1 MDKRDV
7 GDKTQAN
14 QNGDGTSEQPSLEAT
29 AQDRREALRKISRYS
44 AYAAPAMMAMLSKQA
59 VAY

>member
-1 MDKRDV
+1 MNELPHEPTALDE
-7 GDKTQAN
+7 QA
-14 QNGDGTSEQPSLEAT
+14 GSDAEVTVAAEM
-29 AQDRREALRKISRYS
+29 DRREALRKIGRYS

>member
-1 MDKRDV
+1 MNELPHEPIALDEPVGTDADV
-7 GDKTQAN
+7 TVAA
-14 QNGDGTSEQPSLEAT
+14 EI
-29 AQDRREALRKISRYS
+29 DRREALRKIGRYS